1 MESSSTALDWPTE
14 DNYEQP
20 MLNNNVQRPTL
31 HNMNKHHH
39 NSSSSPQLE
48 HNLSLKSSGSRDQQI
63 FRRALSR
70 SSTGSTPPPSNNS
83 TSFSTRGSS
92 SANMNVSSTTNNNNN
107 NNGRGSIIFE
117 SYESSVN
124 NNHNRYD
131 GGGRNHNSISIPS
144 RDLGNGNNRSI
155 LDNIAESVAQRQQ
168 TSQLNAA
175 QLRALNNSNLT
186 NTPTSLQQQNQS
198 LSKSFGT
205 PSPSNT
211 SHQQLSS
218 PPQSTNTK
226 PRSTVNK
233 LVSMFSLKHE
243 KELAKK
249 NSSAS
254 SIPLSSEEKRIAAN
268 SVKSRASG
276 WENRARSEDKKSI
289 GNVGGGLQY
298 IKQTV
303 AGVQFQSPI
312 ITNTNRQQSQQT
324 QRNQGGSVT
333 NSSTQSQSTYSTT
346 GPYIQ
351 SNHNPNSTNFN
362 PPQHH
367 HNQQQQVQQPLSIS
381 PSRSNTQSSVTEYT
395 GESSNYNPTGW
406 PGTIDRRGRMYA
418 MESRSYSESEN
429 ESTSSPLKNM
439 NQRRDEYP
447 VQNYRDNEVQ
457 HHQHQQQKETW
468 LNGDNISIYDG
479 ESAVVP
485 SSHGPIDLDGSYNA
499 NVENERR
506 SGPIDLDEAYE
517 NRFDNNKSAADVQL
531 NAALQLRNNTSQR
544 QTPGSARQATNTT
557 SMNSQ
562 TTRERFQPSQTTNA
576 MLEQDAK
583 LHGIDLTGSEHRVRA
598 SGRRLPSPKIFQE
611 EVSFDTDPPHDTAY
625 NNNNSYSSQQQ
636 QRNQPQ
642 TLSEEALRYKD
653 SQSAPPREGGNLM
666 LRGYRGFID
675 KTKDVP
681 NLMDDLESEA
691 STNIFSTADVR
702 RHANMGLT
710 LPSISQQQQRR
721 KLSSSR
727 QTSLGSIVSSNIE
740 SESDV
745 FDGVVQE
752 EPFGLSEEQY
762 SLWERSQDAPQAIQ
776 QHASYNFEDEEQV
789 NFSTQYNPFT
799 TTSKPLHNSRAQSNS
814 FLDPS
819 LDISAVT
826 RGSADISSR
835 HLHHDMDGE
844 DEDFE
849 SLPDLSIYYVQ
860 PEMVRKMVRAFR
872 KLCTSQ
878 MEFSSSE
885 ESMLYDFEN
894 LVDTKKA
901 FALFEMR
908 SRIMETDIDRG
919 LERRGGTNV
928 VDDIVLTPYFQAASR
943 VRDAVIVS
951 KAWRDGATPKDVTT
965 AHLLTRRSAKAHFVK
980 RPIYRIRRPGM
991 SYYDSNVP
999 QYWLEEVKWLDDTDF
1014 QQMRCQ
1020 SLGAG
1025 TMSGFE
1031 MFTIG
1036 DCQSILLRLTS
1047 ENCTQL
1053 RRELKV
1059 AMLHSIEAEE
1069 LMQEEIDLD
1078 GDENIVLEAEQLFRD
1093 ATIEVKRLSVKLVL
1107 ADKAFA
1113 LVRNRMEKLVET
1125 IESLLVQIE
1134 DEDDDGGESIS
1145 SSVQSECDDF
1155 DEDNSYASQ
1164 DSEDK
1169 EELVQRAKRAEL
1181 SAEVAVRETLL
1192 AKQQAEQMQF
1202 DKQREID
1209 ELKNKLVEMETK
1221 SQLMAAENRKLYYGG
1236 GTQVSASF
1244 FLDDAKS
1251 FLGSTFDKD
1260 AEETRKQKLKSKFK
1274 ERRKP
1279 KVVVE
1284 ATPQRKTAVRDEEI
1298 YSHHDF
1304 YTRALNAV
1312 NKNDTHY

>member
-1 MESSSTALDWPTE
+1 MEGTSTSLDWPTD
-14 DNYEQP
+14 DNYKQP

-39 NSSSSPQLE
+39 NSSQQQQIE

-107 NNGRGSIIFE
+107 NGRGGIIFE

-124 NNHNRYD
+124 TDNQYD
-131 GGGRNHNSISIPS
+131 GGGRNNNSSVSIPS
-144 RDLGNGNNRSI
+144 RDLGNSSSQNNRSI

-186 NTPTSLQQQNQS
+186 NTPTSQQQQNTLQQNQS
-198 LSKSFGT
+198 LAKSFGT

-211 SHQQLSS
+211 SHKQLS
-218 PPQSTNTK
+218 PPQSTTTK

-276 WENRARSEDKKSI
+276 WENRARNDEKKSI
-289 GNVGGGLQY
+289 GVGSGLQY

-312 ITNTNRQQSQQT
+312 ITTNTNRQQQQQT

-346 GPYIQ
+346 GGGPYIQ

-362 PPQHH
+362 PPQHY
-367 HNQQQQVQQPLSIS
+367 HNHQQQQIQSQQPLSIS

-418 MESRSYSESEN
+418 MERSYSESEN
-429 ESTSSPLKNM
+429 ESTSSPLKHM
-439 NQRRDEYP
+439 NQRHEEYP
-447 VQNYRDNEVQ
+447 IQNYRDNEPQ
-457 HHQHQQQKETW
+457 HFNNNNRRKLW
-468 LNGDNISIYDG
+468 LND
-479 ESAVVP
+479 ECMP
-485 SSHGPIDLDGSYNA
+485 SSHGPIDLDGAYNT
-499 NVENERR
+499 NNINTTINPDERR

-517 NRFDNNKSAADVQL
+517 NRFDDRKSAADVQL
-531 NAALQLRNNTSQR
+531 DAALQMRNNPSQR
-544 QTPGSARQATNTT
+544 QTSSSARQANNTT
-557 SMNSQ
+557 MNSQ
-562 TTRERFQPSQTTNA
+562 TTRDRFEQSQTTNA

-583 LHGIDLTGSEHRVRA
+583 LQGIDLTGSEHRVRA
-598 SGRRLPSPKIFQE
+598 SGRQLPSPKIFQE
-611 EVSFDTDPPHDTAY
+611 EVSFDTDPVHDNAY
-625 NNNNSYSSQQQ
+625 NNNNSYSSQQQHQQ

-710 LPSISQQQQRR
+710 LPSMSQQQQR
-721 KLSSSR
+721 SNSR

-776 QHASYNFEDEEQV
+776 QHASYNFEDEEQI

-799 TTSKPLHNSRAQSNS
+799 TTSKPQHNSRAQSNS
-814 FLDPS
+814 FMDPT

-826 RGSADISSR
+826 RGSADISSH

-980 RPIYRIRRPGM
+980 RPIRRIKRPGM
-991 SYYDSNVP
+991 LYYDSNVP

-1093 ATIEVKRLSVKLVL
+1093 ATIDVKRLSVKLVL

-1134 DEDDDGGESIS
+1134 DEDDDGGESTS
-1145 SSVQSECDDF
+1145 SSVQSEDEDF

-1164 DSEDK
+1164 DSEDR

-1181 SAEVAVRETLL
+1181 SAEVAVRETLM
-1192 AKQQAEQMQF
+1192 ARQQAEQMQF

-1209 ELKNKLVEMETK
+1209 ELKTKLSEMETK
-1221 SQLMAAENRKLYYGG
+1221 SQLMAAENRKLYYGS
-1236 GTQVSASF
+1236 QVSASF

-1251 FLGSTFDKD
+1251 FLGSTFDKE

-1274 ERRKP
+1274 QRRNP
-1279 KVVVE
+1279 KVIE

-1312 NKNDTHY
+1312 NRT

>member
-1 MESSSTALDWPTE
+1 MESSSAALDWPTE

-20 MLNNNVQRPTL
+20 MLNNKVQRPTL

-39 NSSSSPQLE
+39 NSSSPQQIE

-107 NNGRGSIIFE
+107 NGRGSIVFE

-131 GGGRNHNSISIPS
+131 GGGRNNNSISIPS

-211 SHQQLSS
+211 THKQLSS
-218 PPQSTNTK
+218 PPQLTATK

-276 WENRARSEDKKSI
+276 WENRSRNEEKKSS
-289 GNVGGGLQY
+289 VGGGLQY

-312 ITNTNRQQSQQT
+312 ITNTTRQEQSQQQT
-324 QRNQGGSVT
+324 QRNPGGSVT

-346 GPYIQ
+346 GEGPYIQ

-367 HNQQQQVQQPLSIS
+367 NNHNHQQQVQQQQQPLSIS

-406 PGTIDRRGRMYA
+406 PGTIDRRGRMYE
-418 MESRSYSESEN
+418 MERSYSESEN
-429 ESTSSPLKNM
+429 GSTSSPLKNM
-439 NQRRDEYP
+439 NQRHEEYP

-457 HHQHQQQKETW
+457 QQQKETW
-468 LNGDNISIYDG
+468 LNGDNM
-479 ESAVVP
+479 P
-485 SSHGPIDLDGSYNA
+485 SSHGPIDAYNNT

-562 TTRERFQPSQTTNA
+562 TTRGRFQSSSQTTNA

-583 LHGIDLTGSEHRVRA
+583 LQGIDLTGSEHRVRA

-611 EVSFDTDPPHDTAY
+611 EVSFDTDPHDNTY
-625 NNNNSYSSQQQ
+625 NNNSYSSQQH
-636 QRNQPQ
+636 QRSQPQ

-710 LPSISQQQQRR
+710 LPSMPRQQRR
-721 KLSSSR
+721 NSSSR
-727 QTSLGSIVSSNIE
+727 QTSLGSIVSSSNIE

-752 EPFGLSEEQY
+752 EPFSLSEEQY

-799 TTSKPLHNSRAQSNS
+799 TTSKPQHNSRAQSTS

-826 RGSADISSR
+826 RGSADVSSH
-835 HLHHDMDGE
+835 HLHHDMEGE

-1164 DSEDK
+1164 DSEDRG
-1169 EELVQRAKRAEL
+1169 ELVQRAKRAEL

-1209 ELKNKLVEMETK
+1209 ELKNKLAEMETK
-1221 SQLMAAENRKLYYGG
+1221 SQLMAAENRKLYYG

-1251 FLGSTFDKD
+1251 FLGSTFDKE

-1274 ERRKP
+1274 ERKKP
-1279 KVVVE
+1279 KMVE
-1284 ATPQRKTAVRDEEI
+1284 ATPQRKNAVRDEEI

-1312 NKNDTHY
+1312 NKA